1 MEKDIHD
8 IVRRDYANIA
18 LEKKEN
24 SIVNDRKENQVVS
37 ATVGIYTGRTGAGT
51 GRG

>member
-37 ATVGIYTGRTGAGT
+37 ATVGYTP
-51 GRG
+51 

>member
-18 LEKKEN
+18 LEKKEDQRLSYMRSVQKN
-24 SIVNDRKENQVVS
+24 
-37 ATVGIYTGRTGAGT
+37 GIKYIASKILKKI
-51 GRG
+51 